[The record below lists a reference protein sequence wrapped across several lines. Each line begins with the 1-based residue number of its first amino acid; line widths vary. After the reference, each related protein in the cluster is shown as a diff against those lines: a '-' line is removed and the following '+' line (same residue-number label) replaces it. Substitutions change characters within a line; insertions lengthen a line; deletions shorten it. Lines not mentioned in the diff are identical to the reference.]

1 MFKGK
6 WIKLTR
12 TYVSTVLTASLLL
25 SLFPAGML
33 HSRTKTYFKP
43 VSAYAETDPSED
55 EETTETS
62 VDPTDETTTEPSEE
76 ITEPTTESTTE
87 PTDPST
93 VPSGEDTTV
102 PSEEETTE
110 PSEESTS
117 EPSEDPTEETTEP
130 TSESTDETYT
140 EPTSEPTTAEPS
152 DPTETTQEPSESSS
166 EETTETSAEP
176 SETETDPS
184 ETTGEPSESATE
196 STAEPTSETTAEPS
210 DESSETTSEP
220 SEESTTTEPTTESTG
235 EPTTESTTAPT
246 EESTTETTTPGTEPS
261 EPEHY
266 ESATLKKTITDS
278 QGKKYS
284 FTATYT
290 MDSGL
295 PKDAELQVKEIK
307 SGKNYNAYLEEAQA
321 AVDGGDIEYV
331 HLFDISIVKDGVELQ
346 PAEGTTVSISI
357 RLEDAADTEDLS
369 VVHFP
374 EEPGNGSAEV
384 IENST
389 TTNGTT
395 TTVEFEAESFSVYA
409 IIDAPAPETITETK
423 VKNQEELTAN
433 YNDSVGF
440 FISYG
445 STNYITNSLNTSGAY
460 IETANVSSASRWYL
474 EKASGTNTYYVYTM
488 IDGAKKYMYNN
499 SGNTMALSDNP
510 TTAFVISQT
519 SQTETNK
526 FYFKVSNANKW
537 LQHSG
542 SGNGVRLYTDNS
554 NATNSKMS
562 LTYVSSLNGVH
573 DYYQLDGKT
582 YSITYHEESVK
593 GAGLM
598 AHGKTVNSQQ
608 RLTAIELLVR
618 PNALEDGE
626 LLVAKDSDLTDWT
639 FECIDGSTY
648 YITTVVGGTKKYLTL
663 SGNNLTL
670 EDTPTSNSQIA
681 VKSGT
686 GANTGKYNFSV
697 AGRALT
703 LLSGSVGNG
712 FGSSASGGNYSWV
725 SLAKKTTFTE
735 EDFVIYS
742 AEKVSVSDKQRVK
755 TGEQV
760 VIYTRIWNDT
770 LKRYD
775 FYVVNYDGNLIRCYE
790 SGDMIQWVGNDVNTA
805 LWEFTEYLDDD
816 GNPNYYYELQNTY
829 SGKYIA
835 PQRLQNQILSNDTLG
850 VNLNGRRY
858 GYTYTSVLAWNEGS
872 YGYSGL
878 ATNNKRLSVT
888 DMEDAEYFFFAII
901 KPEVAQGDLN
911 TVETVDHTQYGI
923 TMKMIDYN
931 GTQIH
936 PNNAD
941 TTQQQHD
948 VLGDSRYVANA
959 GVPGLLSTNLVDDYP
974 IALNTN
980 TPLSELFNGGTEVNH
995 LFIENTYFSSGYFE
1009 FDSTQNFASFYKE
1022 DGTLDGQNFTVYQQ
1036 LGTND
1041 KKSSDSMKH
1050 GQFLPYDKLS
1060 DNYAVSNPT
1069 NDFDALLNPLPD
1081 SNPRKGEKLRL
1092 VEAGNNTDYFFGMEI
1107 EATFTQTP
1115 SGKDAWG
1122 HDIIYEFT
1130 GDDDFWLYVDNEL
1143 IIDLGG
1149 IHSALSGSVNYSTGQ
1164 VIVNGQQPTTLRA
1177 IFENNFRAR
1186 NPQATE
1192 QEVADYVAKFFDDGM
1207 NDFKDYS
1214 QHTMRIFY
1222 MERGGGASNLHM
1234 RFNLSSVKE
1243 GSVLLDKEI
1252 TGVDDIESY
1261 TTDFPFQIQYLK
1273 KNDQDQ
1279 NVEVTLEPDDSMGI
1293 TVKYKDSVN
1302 DVPFVR
1308 DYIDPAGGHHGP
1320 VFLLKPGEQAIIS
1333 FPDEAIQYRII
1344 ECAIDTTLFDKVTAN
1359 GMVTDFDASHETGR
1373 QDVDIDYMEPS
1384 HRNRVTFE
1392 NHARPGKVGSLRFTK
1407 YLWDETGNNAIHND
1421 NATFNFR
1428 LYIGSENDTF
1438 DSLPL
1443 ANLLPYHVLNEDGE
1457 YCRWDTATQKFVSL
1471 GVTSFSELTTS
1482 EARRSATFNTSMYG
1496 SISKIPVDY
1505 TVEVRDVPAGT
1516 KYKVEER
1523 YSDMPDGYSL
1533 KEYIF
1538 MAPDG
1543 TTIAGK
1549 NTLPYGSIVA
1559 GETKT
1564 AQVHNLKG
1572 WGLRVH
1578 KNWTDADY
1586 MVSRDPVYMAVYYLK
1601 NDGTLSD
1608 DPIDGTVR
1616 QLTYEQD
1623 EMYWFFDHLETDSS
1637 YTSNN
1642 GKVPFAKYVVREVTL
1657 ENAVVDT
1664 NGYVTSY
1671 SSIHPIKADGSET
1684 FRISGR
1690 QKGMSADEQFEYM
1703 SKYVKGQLTGES
1715 NNVCVDT
1722 MTNKRKGVDLYKT
1735 DRNWNP
1741 IEGAVFTLKDS
1752 HGNDAGAETY
1762 TSGPDGLITIAYLLT
1777 DEWYT
1782 LTEIYAPNGYCINY
1796 ASARIMRDA
1805 QDDIHLEGSS
1815 DIDQGFYDSGEA
1827 FVRFNVMNTKSEL
1840 SFLKFDASNSDFLDP
1855 LNRVPLSGV
1864 HFALYAQVIGSNG
1877 QPRRDYLPIP
1887 GFEDLYTDSTGNLP
1901 ELTEAF
1907 ANGVLGH
1914 GTYYLSEIE
1923 PLEMYRPL
1931 TKDILFTVDETGK
1944 VELDDFNNPA
1954 GVDIEKTTTYD
1965 SNGIEVLQNLIIIPN
1980 YVFEVKDVTVKKVVA
1995 STSQGDLTG
2004 GSAFTYTAKLYY
2016 PDGVRPWEYTN
2027 DTFTNGVASFTLT
2040 HDNTEVLKVPSGAV
2054 LTVVEDPSDW
2064 YTTSYTWNNG
2074 ATNNSSSFKQAIS
2087 SNGTLTYTNTRN
2099 TVTVS
2104 VSKELTDLFAVNNDT
2119 FEFTFTGWYTDY
2131 GVRTDLEPFTI
2142 KLTKKNNSIS
2152 KVTKTLSIPYGVS
2165 LHIEEVIPADSVYS
2179 SDHPAGFDAVMTA
2192 NKTFAFKN
2200 LRKTATV
2207 TVSKELVDDTVIS
2220 AVPFQFTATLYK
2232 PDGTTVFPNYA
2243 ILGENGTKT
2252 NANGQVTF
2260 TLSPE
2265 NGGVAQTQDLQVPYG
2280 AVLKVEEGVPANGKT
2295 YTTTIDGVPSAT
2307 MSATKTIGSTD
2318 SMQYAFVNTI
2328 QDPNEV
2334 NLTVSK
2340 TVAGSF
2346 GDQSEEFAFTITI
2359 GSEAV
2364 GTQYTCSH
2372 SATGVGTLTLDAN
2385 HQATFTLAH
2394 GQSMTILG
2402 LPKNV
2407 HVDVT
2412 ETRENYSTTWVLNG
2426 DDANAVSG
2434 DGASADLAS
2443 NAVMAVTNERNAV
2456 APTGVSFITK
2466 PYLFLLLGGAALLVF
2481 QGASHLKKKKS
2492 EECEDDSEM

>member
-6 WIKLTR
+6 WKKLTR
-12 TYVSTVLTASLLL
+12 TSVSTVLTASLVL
-25 SLFPAGML
+25 SLFSGGLPRSG
-33 HSRTKTYFKP
+33 SQTFFKP
-43 VSAYAETDPSED
+43 VYAYAEEDPSED
-55 EETTETS
+55 EETTETTL
-62 VDPTDETTTEPSEE
+62 DPTDETTTEP
-76 ITEPTTESTTE
+76 IGE

-93 VPSGEDTTV
+93 VPSGEDTIV
-102 PSEEETTE
+102 PSEEDPTE
-110 PSEESTS
+110 PSEETTS
-117 EPSEDPTEETTEP
+117 EPSEESSEETSEP
-130 TSESTDETYT
+130 TSESKDETYMD
-140 EPTSEPTTAEPS
+140 PSSEPTTAEPS
-152 DPTETTQEPSESSS
+152 DPGETTQEPSESSS
-166 EETTETSAEP
+166 EETTETTAEP

-196 STAEPTSETTAEPS
+196 STSEPTSETTAEPS

-246 EESTTETTTPGTEPS
+246 EESTTETTMPGTEPS

-346 PAEGTTVSISI
+346 PAEGSTVTMQIK
-357 RLEDAADTEDLS
+357 LEDAADTEDLS

-409 IIDAPAPETITETK
+409 IIDAPAPPPSDTPDAQT
-423 VKNQEELTAN
+423 VEE
-433 YNDSVGF
+433 
-440 FISYG
+440 
-445 STNYITNSLNTSGAY
+445 
-460 IETANVSSASRWYL
+460 
-474 EKASGTNTYYVYTM
+474 
-488 IDGAKKYMYNN
+488 IDGRNYYLKITRSNNVVQYAKNTISSSELDTTPTGTSAN
-499 SGNTMALSDNP
+499 QSSGSI
-510 TTAFVISQT
+510 FRFEKVEG
-519 SQTETNK
+519 ETNK
-526 FYFKVSNANKW
+526 FFISTLNAQSQRVYLRCPTNTTFGFTSDKAEAT
-537 LQHSG
+537 QYT
-542 SGNGVRLYTDNS
+542 VELYTSGVQGKFMISLGTSSTVWTFRGSTPSIQLGSKDDNR
-554 NATNSKMS
+554 SKFEFIGAAS
-562 LTYVSSLNGVH
+562 PTEF
-573 DYYQLDGKT
+573 DYYGLDGKT
-582 YSITYHEESVK
+582 YNIVYHEESVK

-598 AHGKTVNSQQ
+598 AQGKTSGSQQ

-639 FECIDGSTY
+639 FECIEANVY
-648 YITTVVGGTKKYLTL
+648 YITTLIGGTKKYMTL
-663 SGNNLTL
+663 SGGNLTL
-670 EDTPTSNSQIA
+670 ADTPTNNSKIV

-686 GANTGKYNFSV
+686 AGNAGKYNFSV
-697 AGRALT
+697 GGNALT
-703 LLSGSVGNG
+703 LMGGNYTNG
-712 FGSSASGGNYSWV
+712 FVSSSTGGNYSWL
-725 SLAKKTTFTE
+725 SLAQKTTFTE

-760 VIYTRIWNDT
+760 IIYTRIWNDT
-770 LKRYD
+770 LKKYE
-775 FYVVNYDGNLIRCYE
+775 FYVVNYDGSLIRCFE

-805 LWEFTEYLDDD
+805 LWEFTEYLGDD

-835 PQRLQNQILSNDTLG
+835 PQQLQNQVFSNDTLG
-850 VNLNGRRY
+850 INLNGRRY
-858 GYTYTSVLAWNEGS
+858 GYTYTSIIAWNDGS

-888 DMEDAEYFFFAII
+888 DMDNAEYFFFAII

-1022 DGTLDGQNFTVYQQ
+1022 DGTLDGDNFTVYQQ

-1041 KKSSDSMKH
+1041 KKKSDSMKH

-1164 VIVNGQQPTTLRA
+1164 VIVNGKETTLRQIFANNFRTRYVKEHGQQPT
-1177 IFENNFRAR
+1177 
-1186 NPQATE
+1186 E
-1192 QEVADYVAKFFDDGM
+1192 QRVNEHLAQFFDEGM
-1207 NDFKDYS
+1207 EDFKDYS

-1243 GSVLLDKEI
+1243 GSVLLNKEV
-1252 TGVDDIESY
+1252 TGVDDIDSY
-1261 TTDFPFQIQYLK
+1261 TTDFPFQIWYEK
-1273 KNDQDQ
+1273 Q
-1279 NVEVTLEPDDSMGI
+1279 NAQGGYDNVSLEPDDSMGI
-1293 TVKYKDSVN
+1293 TVKYKDSIN

-1308 DYIDPAGGHHGP
+1308 DYVDPAGVHHSN
-1320 VFLLKPGEQAIIS
+1320 VFMLKHGEQAVIS
-1333 FPDEAIQYRII
+1333 FPDEAIQYNII
-1344 ECAIDTTLFDKVTAN
+1344 ECSIDTTLFDKVIAN
-1359 GMVTDFDASHETGR
+1359 GMLTDFDASHATGR
-1373 QDVDIDYMEPS
+1373 ENVEIGYMAPS

-1421 NATFNFR
+1421 NTTFNFR

-1443 ANLLPYHVLNEDGE
+1443 ANLHPYHVLNEAGE
-1457 YCRWDTATQKFVSL
+1457 YCRWDTDTQSFVSL
-1471 GVTSFSELTTS
+1471 RVTDFSQLQTPAE
-1482 EARRSATFNTSMYG
+1482 RRSATFTTSMYG
-1496 SISKIPVDY
+1496 SISKIPVEY
-1505 TVEVRDVPAGT
+1505 TVEIRDVAAGT

-1538 MAPDG
+1538 TAPNG
-1543 TTIAGK
+1543 TAIAGK
-1549 NTLPYGSIVA
+1549 NTLPYGTIVA

-1608 DPIDGTVR
+1608 APINGTVR

-1623 EMYWFFDHLETDSS
+1623 EMYWFFDHLETDAT
-1637 YTSNN
+1637 YTANN
-1642 GKVPFAKYVVREVTL
+1642 GKVPFGKYVVREVTL
-1657 ENAVVDT
+1657 ENAVVGTD
-1664 NGYVTSY
+1664 GYVTSY

-1690 QKGMSADEQFEYM
+1690 QKGMSGDEQFEYM

-1735 DRNWNP
+1735 DKNGTP

-1752 HGNDAGAETY
+1752 QGNDAGAETY
-1762 TSGPDGLITIAYLLT
+1762 TSGPDGLITIAYLLAN
-1777 DEWYT
+1777 EQYT
-1782 LTEIYAPNGYCINY
+1782 LTEIEAPSGYCINTE
-1796 ASARIMRDA
+1796 SIGIKRTPE
-1805 QDDIHLEGSS
+1805 DDIILDPGS
-1815 DIDQGFYDSGEA
+1815 DDVEFGFDNEC
-1827 FVRFNVMNTKSEL
+1827 FIRFTIMNTKTTLEFS
-1840 SFLKFDASNSDFLDP
+1840 KIDAGNGDP
-1855 LNRVPLSGV
+1855 LEGV

-1887 GFEDLYTDSTGNLP
+1887 GFEDLYTDSNGNIP
-1901 ELTEAF
+1901 VLTAAF
-1907 ANGVLGH
+1907 ESGALGH
-1914 GTYYLSEIE
+1914 GTYYLSEVE
-1923 PLEMYRPL
+1923 PKEMYRPL
-1931 TKDILFTVDETGK
+1931 TKDVLFTVAHTGK
-1944 VELDDFNNPA
+1944 VTLDDTNNPA
-1954 GVDIEKTTTYD
+1954 GTVIDTITNED
-1965 SNGIEVLQNLIIIPN
+1965 SNGKILDMRYLITIRNYVLQEKP
-1980 YVFEVKDVTVKKVVA
+1980 VTVKKVV
-1995 STSQGDLTG
+1995 SIGSSLSLSQGELNG
-2004 GSAFTYTAKLYY
+2004 GSDFTYTARLYY
-2016 PDGVRPWEYTN
+2016 PDGVRTWDYTN
-2027 DTFTNGVASFTLT
+2027 DTFTDGVASFTLHHNGT
-2040 HDNTEVLKVPSGAV
+2040 KVLNVPSGAV
-2054 LTVVEDPSDW
+2054 LTVVEDANDW
-2064 YTTSYTWNNG
+2064 YTTSYKWNKG
-2074 ATNNSSSFKQAIS
+2074 SSTNSYSFKQAIS
-2087 SNGTLTYTNTRN
+2087 DAGTLTYTNRRKTT
-2099 TVTVS
+2099 TV
-2104 VSKELTDLFAVNNDT
+2104 
-2119 FEFTFTGWYTDY
+2119 
-2131 GVRTDLEPFTI
+2131 
-2142 KLTKKNNSIS
+2142 
-2152 KVTKTLSIPYGVS
+2152 KVTKVLSDMLTNTGAFDFTCKLTDYNVEQDWSDFTITIDANNNNTNSKTITVPLGAS
-2165 LHIEEVIPADSVYS
+2165 LHIEEVLPTDSVYS
-2179 SDHPAGFDAVMTA
+2179 CSPASASSDVVA
-2192 NKTFAFKN
+2192 NSSKTVTFTN
-2200 LRKTATV
+2200 TRKTA
-2207 TVSKELVDDTVIS
+2207 LVDVTKTLIDPS
-2220 AVPFQFTATLYK
+2220 ATGAEDFQFTATLYK
-2232 PDGTTVFPNYA
+2232 YDVDGVTLLPVSGYALVDGVTTQTDSLGQESFTISTSHGASEPGRVF
-2243 ILGENGTKT
+2243 
-2252 NANGQVTF
+2252 
-2260 TLSPE
+2260 LS
-2265 NGGVAQTQDLQVPYG
+2265 VPYG
-2280 AVLKVEEGVPANGKT
+2280 TVLVVTENDPGNGKEYIT
-2295 YTTTIDGVPSAT
+2295 KIDNVESAT
-2307 MSATKTIGSTD
+2307 RTFTDTITTNRTI
-2318 SMQYAFVNTI
+2318 AFENTALL
-2328 QDPNEV
+2328 DV
-2334 NLTVSK
+2334 DLTISK
-2340 TVAGSF
+2340 TVEGQM
-2346 GDQSEEFAFTITI
+2346 GDQSKDFEFTITVD
-2359 GSEAV
+2359 GAAA
-2364 GTQYTCSH
+2364 GTTYDYTYDGD
-2372 SATGVGTLTLDAN
+2372 ATVHTLTLDAN
-2385 HQATFTLAH
+2385 SEATFTLAH
-2394 GQSMTILG
+2394 GQQLTIVG
-2402 LPKNV
+2402 LPRSTDITV
-2407 HVDVT
+2407 A
-2412 ETRENYSTTWVLNG
+2412 EAREAYSTSWVWSDSKTDSGDSTTNSLT
-2426 DDANAVSG
+2426 DDAT
-2434 DGASADLAS
+2434 L
-2443 NAVMAVTNERNAV
+2443 AVTNTLNAV

-2481 QGASHLKKKKS
+2481 QGASHLKKKKK
-2492 EECEDDSEM
+2492 EVCEDDGEM

>member
-6 WIKLTR
+6 WKKLTR
-12 TYVSTVLTASLLL
+12 AYVSTVLTASMVL
-25 SLFPAGML
+25 SLFSGGLPC
-33 HSRTKTYFKP
+33 SKSKTFFKP

-55 EETTETS
+55 EETS
-62 VDPTDETTTEPSEE
+62 VDPTDETTTEPSED
-76 ITEPTTESTTE
+76 ITEPTTE

-93 VPSGEDTTV
+93 VPSEED
-102 PSEEETTE
+102 PTE
-110 PSEESTS
+110 PSEETTS
-117 EPSEDPTEETTEP
+117 EPSEDPTEPTTESSTETSAP
-130 TSESTDETYT
+130 SESSIVPSDESNT
-140 EPTSEPTTAEPS
+140 EPTTAEPS

-166 EETTETSAEP
+166 EETTETSAVP

-184 ETTGEPSESATE
+184 ETVSEPSESATE
-196 STAEPTSETTAEPS
+196 STAEPTSETTSEPS
-210 DESSETTSEP
+210 DETSASTSES
-220 SEESTTTEPTTESTG
+220 SEESTSIDPTTESTG
-235 EPTTESTTAPT
+235 EPTTESTTAPSDG
-246 EESTTETTTPGTEPS
+246 STTETTTPGTEPS

-284 FTATYT
+284 FTATYG

-307 SGKNYNAYLEEAQA
+307 SGANYNAYLEEAQA

-331 HLFDISIVKDGVELQ
+331 HLFDISIVKNGVELQ
-346 PAEGTTVSISI
+346 PAEGSTVSMQIK
-357 RLEDAADTEDLS
+357 LEDAADTEDLS

-374 EEPGNGSAEV
+374 EAPGNGSAEV

-409 IIDAPAPETITETK
+409 IIDAPAPEQLQARMVPDLQTLSTD
-423 VKNQEELTAN
+423 
-433 YNDSVGF
+433 YDDSMGF

-445 STNYITNSLNTSGAY
+445 STIYITNTLNSNGAFVETS
-460 IETANVSSASRWYL
+460 NVNAASPWYL
-474 EKASGTNTYYVYTM
+474 EKASGANEYYVYTK
-488 IDGAKKYMYNN
+488 IEGVKKYMKNT
-499 SGNTMALSDNP
+499 SGNLMGLSDNP
-510 TTAFVISQT
+510 ETIFVIS
-519 SQTETNK
+519 EAAANK
-526 FYFKVSNANKW
+526 FYFKLNNADKW

-542 SGNGVRLYTDNS
+542 GGSGIRLWTDKN
-554 NATNSKMS
+554 NATNSRMS
-562 LTYVSSLNGVH
+562 LTYVSSVNGVR

-618 PNALEDGE
+618 PNALENGE

-639 FECIDGSTY
+639 FECIEGSKY
-648 YITTVVGGTKKYLTL
+648 YITTMVGGTKKYLTL

-670 EDTPTSNSQIA
+670 VDTPTSNSQIA

-703 LLSGSVGNG
+703 LMSGSVDNG
-712 FGSSASGGNYSWV
+712 FGSSPSGGNYSWV

-742 AEKVSVSDKQRVK
+742 AEKVSVSDTQRVK
-755 TGEQV
+755 NGEKV

-770 LKRYD
+770 LKRYE
-775 FYVVNYDGNLIRCYE
+775 FYVVNYDGYLIRCYE

-805 LWEFTEYLDDD
+805 LWEFTEYLGDD

-835 PQRLQNQILSNDTLG
+835 PQRLQNQILSPDTIG

-858 GYTYTSVLAWNEGS
+858 GYTYTSILAWNEGS

-911 TVETVDHTQYGI
+911 TVDTIDHTQYGI

-931 GTQIH
+931 GEVFRPQGG
-936 PNNAD
+936 NAD
-941 TTQQQHD
+941 TTREQD
-948 VLGDSRYVANA
+948 AVLGNSTWYQTGN
-959 GVPGLLSTNLVDDYP
+959 PTGLLSTNIDVTTDYP
-974 IALNTN
+974 TAMSSGSSLKT
-980 TPLSELFNGGTEVNH
+980 LFDGGKEVNH

-1009 FDSTQNFASFYKE
+1009 YDSTQNFASFYKE
-1022 DGTLDGQNFTVYQQ
+1022 DGTLDEHNFTVYQQ

-1041 KKSSDSMKH
+1041 KKSSNSMKH

-1060 DNYAVSNPT
+1060 DRYASDNPY
-1069 NDFDALLNPLPD
+1069 NLYDALLNTLPD

-1092 VEAGNNTDYFFGMEI
+1092 VEANKDTDYYFGMEI

-1143 IIDLGG
+1143 VIDLGG

-1164 VIVNGQQPTTLRA
+1164 VLVDGQQPTTLRA
-1177 IFENNFRAR
+1177 IFENNYRTR

-1192 QEVADYVAKFFDDGM
+1192 QEVKTYIAQFFDEDM

-1243 GSVLLDKEI
+1243 GSVLLNKEI

-1273 KNDQDQ
+1273 KNEQNQD
-1279 NVEVTLEPDDSMGI
+1279 VEVTLEPDDSMGI
-1293 TVKYKDSVN
+1293 TVKYKDSIN
-1302 DVPFVR
+1302 DVPFVS
-1308 DYIDPAGGHHGP
+1308 DYVDPAGGHHGP
-1320 VFLLKPGEQAIIS
+1320 VFLLKPGEQAVIS

-1421 NATFNFR
+1421 DTTFNFR

-1443 ANLLPYHVLNEDGE
+1443 ANLLPYHVLNEAGE
-1457 YCRWDTATQKFVSL
+1457 YCRWDTAYQKFVSL
-1471 GVTSFSELTTS
+1471 GVTSFSQLQTAAE
-1482 EARRSATFNTSMYG
+1482 RRSATFNTSMYG

-1505 TVEVRDVPAGT
+1505 TVEIRDVAAGT

-1538 MAPDG
+1538 TAPDG
-1543 TTIAGK
+1543 TAITGK

-1642 GKVPFAKYVVREVTL
+1642 GKVPFVKYVVREVTL

-1664 NGYVTSY
+1664 DGYVTSY

-1690 QKGMSADEQFEYM
+1690 QKGMSGDEQFEYM

-1722 MTNKRKGVDLYKT
+1722 MTNKRKGIELYKT
-1735 DRNWNP
+1735 DKNWNP

-1762 TSGPDGLITIAYLLT
+1762 TSGSDGLITIAYLLT
-1777 DEWYT
+1777 GEWYT
-1782 LTEIYAPNGYCINY
+1782 LTEIYAPSGYCLNY
-1796 ASARIMRDA
+1796 ASVRIMRDA
-1805 QDDIHLEGSS
+1805 QDGIHLEGSS
-1815 DIDQGFYDSGEA
+1815 DIEQGFFDEGEA
-1827 FVRFNVMNTKSEL
+1827 FIRFNVMNTKSEL

-1855 LNRVPLSGV
+1855 SNRVPLSGV

-1923 PLEMYRPL
+1923 PLEMYMPL
-1931 TKDILFTVDETGK
+1931 TKDILFTVDDTGT

-1954 GVDIEKTTTYD
+1954 GVNIEKTTTYD
-1965 SNGIEVLQNLIIIPN
+1965 SNGIEVLQNLITIPN
-1980 YVFEVKDVTVKKVVA
+1980 YVFEVKDVTVKKVVD

-2004 GSAFTYTAKLYY
+2004 GSAFTYTARLYY

-2027 DTFTNGVASFTLT
+2027 DTFKDGVASFTLT
-2040 HDNTEVLKVPSGAV
+2040 HDNTKVLKVPSGAV

-2064 YTTSYTWNNG
+2064 YTTSYKWNNG
-2074 ATNNSSSFKQAIS
+2074 SMNNSSSFKQAIL

-2099 TVTVS
+2099 TVEVT

-2142 KLTKKNNSIS
+2142 RLTKKNNSIAKVS
-2152 KVTKTLSIPYGVS
+2152 KKLNIPYGVS
-2165 LHIEEVIPADSVYS
+2165 LHIEEVLPADSVYS
-2179 SDHPAGFDAVMTA
+2179 SDHPSGFDAVM
-2192 NKTFAFKN
+2192 NKNQTFAFKN
-2200 LRKTATV
+2200 VRKTATV
-2207 TVSKELVDDTVIS
+2207 TVSKELVDATATS

-2243 ILGENGTKT
+2243 ILGVNGAKT
-2252 NANGQVTF
+2252 DANGQVTF

-2265 NGGVAQTQDLQVPYG
+2265 NGGTAQTQDLQVPYG
-2280 AVLKVEEGVPANGKT
+2280 AVLKVEEGVPTNGKT

-2307 MSATKTIGSTD
+2307 MSATKTIGSSD
-2318 SMQYAFVNTI
+2318 SMQYAFVNTL
-2328 QDPNEV
+2328 QAPNEV

-2359 GSEAV
+2359 ESEAE

-2372 SATGVGTLTLDAN
+2372 SVTGVGTLTLDAN

-2426 DDANAVSG
+2426 DDLNAVTG

-2443 NAVMAVTNERNAV
+2443 NAVLAVTNERNAV

-2466 PYLFLLLGGAALLVF
+2466 PYLFLLLGGAALLIF
-2481 QGASHLKKKKS
+2481 QSASHLKKKKK
-2492 EECEDDSEM
+2492 EVCEDDGEM